1 MPPVPRVVV
10 IGGGFGGLQCG
21 RALRGKPVDVT
32 LVDQRNYHL
41 FTPLLYQVASCLLS
55 PAEIAAPLRKV
66 FRGARNVRYY
76 EGDVVRIDFENKRV
90 HLADGEP
97 LDYDYVVIATG
108 SSINYYGNPAVE
120 QHAYGLKDLA
130 QALQLRNQVLECLE
144 QATKTDDRVERER
157 RLTFVIVGGGP
168 SGVEY
173 AGALAELVRL
183 VIPHEYPELVP
194 PRLRIILLEGS
205 DRVLPT
211 FAKSLSKYAHRQLER
226 RGVELRTNTLV
237 ASADDD
243 GVELRDGTAIR
254 TATMVWTAG
263 VRPNDPVHERP
274 QRLEVDAQL
283 RIAGAPGAFAIG
295 DVAAVRDKKGEPLAM
310 LSPVA
315 MQAGRYVARRILD
328 GDTKRPFR
336 YRDKGTLATIGRT
349 SAVGDVKGIR
359 FRGFLG
365 WVVWL
370 VVHLYYLIGFE
381 NRLQVMVRWAWYY
394 VRLDRPVR
402 IILRADP
409 PKRE

>member
-1 MPPVPRVVV
+1 
-10 IGGGFGGLQCG
+10 
-21 RALRGKPVDVT
+21 
-32 LVDQRNYHL
+32 
-41 FTPLLYQVASCLLS
+41 
-55 PAEIAAPLRKV
+55 
-66 FRGARNVRYY
+66 
-76 EGDVVRIDFENKRV
+76 
-90 HLADGEP
+90 
-97 LDYDYVVIATG
+97 
-108 SSINYYGNPAVE
+108 
-120 QHAYGLKDLA
+120 LA

-144 QATKTDDRVERER
+144 QATQTDDPVEREHL
-157 RLTFVIVGGGP
+157 LTFVIVGGGP
-168 SGVEY
+168 TGVEY

-183 VIPHEYPELVP
+183 VIPREYPELVP
-194 PRLRIILLEGS
+194 PRLRITLLEGS

-226 RGVELRTNTLV
+226 RGVEVRTNTLV

-263 VRPNDPVHERP
+263 VRPNDLVHARP

-283 RIAGAPGAFAIG
+283 RIPGAPGAFAIG
-295 DVAAVRDKKGEPLAM
+295 DVASARDKKGEPLAM

-359 FRGFLG
+359 FRGFIG
-365 WVVWL
+365 WLVWL

-402 IILRADP
+402 IVLRADP